1 MSQTQ
6 KLLGEKSATEI
17 YIEVEELKKRVKT
30 LEASVNM
37 LKLKMGRKWV

>member
-17 YIEVEELKKRVKT
+17 YIEVEELKK
-30 LEASVNM
+30 AS
-37 LKLKMGRKWV
+37 

>member
-6 KLLGEKSATEI
+6 KILEEKSVGELRIEI
-17 YIEVEELKKRVKT
+17 EELKKRVKC